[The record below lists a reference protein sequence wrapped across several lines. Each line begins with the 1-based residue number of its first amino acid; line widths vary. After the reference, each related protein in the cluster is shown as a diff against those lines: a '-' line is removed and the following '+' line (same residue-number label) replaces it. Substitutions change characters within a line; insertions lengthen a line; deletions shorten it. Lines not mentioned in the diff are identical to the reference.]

1 MKLTILI
8 LVIASSILLCQSQ
21 LTFSP
26 NWGKRNVAPT
36 NIGQMMSTGGGI
48 GQNNNCKTSVDS
60 IMLLYRIVQV
70 NIKVNLCN

>member
-1 MKLTILI
+1 MKLTIVI

-26 NWGKRNVAPT
+26 NWGKRNVAPA
-36 NIGQMMSTGGGI
+36 NIDQMNTGGGI
-48 GQNNNCKTSVDS
+48 GQDNNCKTSVDS

-70 NIKVNLCN
+70 KLK

>member
-1 MKLTILI
+1 MKLTIVI

-26 NWGKRNVAPT
+26 NWGKRNVAPA
-36 NIGQMMSTGGGI
+36 NIGQMNPGGVAGGF
-48 GQNNNCKTSVDS
+48 GQDNNCKTSADS

-70 NIKVNLCN
+70 NIIK